1 VLLDLNIDLPED
13 KAQQALKNICQHIN
27 CTIKELRRLFLIED
41 LVDSLKVCSHRDCLW
56 HLFLI
61 NSPEQVNFKL

>member
-41 LVDSLKVCSHRDCLW
+41 LVDSLKVCSHRDCL
-56 HLFLI
+56 
-61 NSPEQVNFKL
+61 